1 MIDWVVALALS
12 AYAVFLVSGAQKDN
26 TRHAGAAAAIVVL
39 AMTLPVAWRRRA
51 PIAVAIVL
59 GIGGIANYLIIGPM
73 IRCGPALPALLL
85 GAYAIGRFQARIDS
99 RWTALGIGFLL
110 LSATTQC
117 LTDPRLQPGVMVVMG
132 PMIIGLFFVGLLVQ
146 SRNRMVVDLEQRNAE
161 LVHHR
166 RRRAELAVEADRAR
180 IAEGLD
186 SALNAQIDEIGATA
200 ASGRAALME
209 QHSPEEAVRAFASI
223 QQRGRDTLRH
233 MRQVVGTLLDK
244 QPPNPQ
250 PSLGQLDRLLERAG
264 PATVHLHVTGQP
276 RSLSPGVEVSAYRA
290 LEHLLDAYGKDVD
303 RRIDI
308 EVDFAAEALSLTVRG
323 PELPSS
329 EINSTLA
336 SIRARVEFLRGS
348 LDSACPD
355 GMWVTSLRLPVEA
368 NA

>member
-39 AMTLPVAWRRRA
+39 AMTLPVAWRRPA

-85 GAYAIGRFQARIDS
+85 GATPSVASRPGSIRGR
-99 RWTALGIGFLL
+99 TALGIGFLL

-166 RRRAELAVEADRAR
+166 RRRAELAVEADRVR

-200 ASGRAALME
+200 ASGRAALMG

-355 GMWVTSLRLPVEA
+355 GMWVD
-368 NA
+368 